1 MLTPASWEIFTDH
14 RYMLWQRFECVF
26 FCVLFSIELKRTEIP
41 DVATEKERIS
51 AEIEKLN
58 RERVDA
64 ALKMQTEVKVWW
76 N

>member
-1 MLTPASWEIFTDH
+1 M
-14 RYMLWQRFECVF
+14 F
-26 FCVLFSIELKRTEIP
+26 FFVLFSIELKRTEIP

-51 AEIEKLN
+51 TEIEKLN